1 MKRPSTAPNRVRGV
15 LARWARDDAGQAIV
29 EFALVAPILL
39 LMILGLVEFSRAWN
53 TQQVLTDTAREA
65 LRSSVVAN
73 PGFSYDGM
81 LGLID
86 QALVRASLDP
96 ELADVTVE
104 GWRAGSGTTAR
115 ITIDYRFDFG
125 FSGPLVAWATGGRSL
140 ALSTSFVMRNE

>member
-1 MKRPSTAPNRVRGV
+1 MKRLVTRWVRE
-15 LARWARDDAGQAIV
+15 DDGQAVV
-29 EFALVAPILL
+29 EFALVAPVLL

-73 PGFSYDGM
+73 PGFTYDGM

-86 QALVRASLDP
+86 QALARASLDP
-96 ELADVTVE
+96 SLADVSVE

-115 ITIDYRFDFG
+115 IQIDYRYDFG